1 MGEIY
6 YRDRNEGKFDK
17 NGKKKKP
24 NWQYRFELC
33 TVDGKR
39 QRKEKSGFK
48 RKQDAVAAATLAYAE
63 YLGGGEVIEPSRMSF
78 SDVLDSWME
87 EYCRQELADETIKNY
102 EKRIRNHIKPAL
114 GQYAVSSLSTHV
126 IQRFIN
132 EMAKAQYSRNT
143 ISSVKGIISKALK
156 YAKRMENGRVCSR
169 MRSPSCW
176 CTRKIP
182 RRQRT
187 SRRMA
192 NRRSGSWRR
201 RIRA

>member
-102 EKRIRNHIKPAL
+102 EKRIRTHDMI
-114 GQYAVSSLSTHV
+114 GQY
-126 IQRFIN
+126 
-132 EMAKAQYSRNT
+132 
-143 ISSVKGIISKALK
+143 
-156 YAKRMENGRVCSR
+156 
-169 MRSPSCW
+169 
-176 CTRKIP
+176 
-182 RRQRT
+182 RQ
-187 SRRMA
+187 S
-192 NRRSGSWRR
+192 
-201 RIRA
+201 

>member
-156 YAKRMENGRVCSR
+156 YAKRMKWVVRNEALEVELPFWNASRKLRSKLRVPLER
-169 MRSPSCW
+169 ETVKEIFVRP
-176 CTRKIP
+176 
-182 RRQRT
+182 
-187 SRRMA
+187 
-192 NRRSGSWRR
+192 
-201 RIRA
+201 